1 MDLVDVFPENPFH
14 PTVKYIAINQTPFS
28 VPWGKN
34 TVRLGKGFNS
44 RQREQDE
51 FFMKSS
57 AFKDADNT
65 PLQYRKCQITAI
77 RDESGSSI
85 AYASENASFAI
96 SGSVGKGFLSAS
108 VTGSLEKSVHNNRN
122 ASNISVR
129 ADHICGQIEMLRVP
143 QLDTDAV
150 RLLNTSSDPIIEFQ
164 KIYGDFYVAG
174 YRVGAVN
181 DTMISGKL
189 ANKTFFDAKRAV
201 AEGKVAWAK
210 VHKSINELSASA
222 SNEGLIRVDAFDSLM
237 DFHSTFSVQ
246 TDDDIVRMGDVAAKN
261 KQRAMTIAARAT
273 ETLWKDFSL
282 GYEDTV
288 YQDVVDHLCDRGL
301 VTELLLA
308 PFATLREYQYLL
320 ARRRINM
327 R

>member
-44 RQREQDE
+44 RQGEQDE

-57 AFKDADNT
+57 AFKDVDNT

-96 SGSVGKGFLSAS
+96 SGS
-108 VTGSLEKSVHNNRN
+108 
-122 ASNISVR
+122 ASNLSVR

-261 KQRAMTIAARAT
+261 KQLAMTIASRAT